1 MTEKKIVVILCSEG
15 QSLTPSEEGSITAT
29 IKELLGEKGLVFL
42 CKGNNKTKRS
52 SLSRS
57 HSLPAGNRVP
67 STHVERPLNPEEFT
81 LVFKTRLRLGNIS
94 YDEKDVKVKQEG
106 WRAPQEMVENLLT
119 KWHIVNN
126 VELSVYRENKTGDER
141 TVVTEDWE
149 SRVSG
154 LDESVKGALE
164 RVPLPSCVRER
175 VVEGTNIIGA
185 GDTRFT
191 EVGADANSGNDSGW
205 MRVGANVLGAITQ
218 VRSNLIR
225 GNGPCIEATRSFVTG
240 DGPPDGSGNI
250 PSADSDKDIPPD

>member
-1 MTEKKIVVILCSEG
+1 M
-15 QSLTPSEEGSITAT
+15 
-29 IKELLGEKGLVFL
+29 

-57 HSLPAGNRVP
+57 HSLPASNRVP

-94 YDEKDVKVKQEG
+94 YNEKDVKVKQEG
-106 WRAPQEMVENLLT
+106 WTAPQKMVKNLFREWRT
-119 KWHIVNN
+119 ISN

-154 LDESVKGALE
+154 LGESVKGALE

-175 VVEGTNIIGA
+175 VVEGTNTIGA

-205 MRVGANVLGAITQ
+205 MSVGANVLGAITQ
-218 VRSNLIR
+218 VGSNLIR
-225 GNGPCIEATRSFVTG
+225 GSGPGIEATRSFVTA

>member
-1 MTEKKIVVILCSEG
+1 MW
-15 QSLTPSEEGSITAT
+15 
-29 IKELLGEKGLVFL
+29 
-42 CKGNNKTKRS
+42 KGNNKTKRS

-57 HSLPAGNRVP
+57 HSLPASNRVP

-106 WRAPQEMVENLLT
+106 WTAPQKMVKNLFRE
-119 KWHIVNN
+119 WHKISN

-141 TVVTEDWE
+141 TVVTEE
-149 SRVSG
+149 SRVRG
-154 LDESVKGALE
+154 LGESVKGALE

-175 VVEGTNIIGA
+175 VTEGTNTIGA

-191 EVGADANSGNDSGW
+191 EVGADAKSGNDSGW
-205 MRVGANVLGAITQ
+205 MSVGANVLGAIAQ
-218 VRSNLIR
+218 VGSNLI
-225 GNGPCIEATRSFVTG
+225 GGSGPGIEATGSFVTG